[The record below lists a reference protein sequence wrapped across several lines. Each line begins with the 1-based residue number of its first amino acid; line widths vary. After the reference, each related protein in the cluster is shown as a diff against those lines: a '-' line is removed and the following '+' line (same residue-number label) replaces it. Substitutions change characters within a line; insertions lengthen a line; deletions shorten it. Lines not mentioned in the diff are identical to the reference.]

1 MSCDGKAEA
10 HGEPLVDQPRVRAI
24 LAPQSRPFVQLS
36 NYSQPDAS
44 RTTFTCP
51 FTNCWSTFCAGFASS
66 KLACHPCWATCSH
79 EPWQESGASSSITR
93 LELSCDLA
101 ERLSG
106 TVADLV
112 VAERVSGA
120 SNAVTADLL
129 TIRPDICLLELSANG
144 RMAWFSRTGRPMAV
158 LVDFSAQ
165 ELIDMLDFGGVGS
178 FEDGATRGNGA

>member
-1 MSCDGKAEA
+1 LLEHILRGIRIIEAGMSSLLGDM
-10 HGEPLVDQPRVRAI
+10 
-24 LAPQSRPFVQLS
+24 LARS
-36 NYSQPDAS
+36 
-44 RTTFTCP
+44 
-51 FTNCWSTFCAGFASS
+51 
-66 KLACHPCWATCSH
+66 LARKWRI
-79 EPWQESGASSSITR
+79 ESIAR

-101 ERLSG
+101 EQLSG

-129 TIRPDICLLELSANG
+129 AIRPDICLLELSANG
-144 RMAWFSRTGRPMAV
+144 RMAWFYRTGRPMAV

-165 ELIDMLDFGGVGS
+165 ELIDMLDSGGVGS

>member
-1 MSCDGKAEA
+1 MLEHILRGIRIIEAGMSSLLGDM
-10 HGEPLVDQPRVRAI
+10 
-24 LAPQSRPFVQLS
+24 LA
-36 NYSQPDAS
+36 
-44 RTTFTCP
+44 RT
-51 FTNCWSTFCAGFASS
+51 
-66 KLACHPCWATCSH
+66 LARKWRI
-79 EPWQESGASSSITR
+79 ESITR

-101 ERLSG
+101 EQLSG

-120 SNAVTADLL
+120 SNGVTADLL

-144 RMAWFSRTGRPMAV
+144 RMAWFYRTGRPMAV

-165 ELIDMLDFGGVGS
+165 ELIDMLDSGGVGS